1 MIEKLKSVG
10 EAPIE
15 LLLLA
20 DPSKNLILNYL
31 KKEKALYIKKIM
43 KF

>member
-31 KKEKALYIKKIM
+31 KKRRMLCI
-43 KF
+43 